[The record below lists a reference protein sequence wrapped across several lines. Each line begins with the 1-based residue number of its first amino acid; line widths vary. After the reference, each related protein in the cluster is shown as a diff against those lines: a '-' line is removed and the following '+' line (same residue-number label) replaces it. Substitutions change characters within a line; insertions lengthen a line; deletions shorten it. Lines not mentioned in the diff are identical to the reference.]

1 MFLSDKAKKD
11 YHQIRLA
18 WVSWTGNHLKCF
30 TATLCAK
37 YKNNCVSHVWASKGS
52 VGKSHG
58 IASRSLL
65 MVGHET
71 GNVTVKIRG
80 PSNMSRHAYCIVHP
94 KKWKNSTGY
103 N

>member
-1 MFLSDKAKKD
+1 MLNIKIIVFPMCDHQKAP
-11 YHQIRLA
+11 
-18 WVSWTGNHLKCF
+18 
-30 TATLCAK
+30 
-37 YKNNCVSHVWASKGS
+37 

-65 MVGHET
+65 MGEHET

-80 PSNMSRHAYCIVHP
+80 PSTVSRHACYIVRL
-94 KKWKNSTGY
+94 KKQKDSTGY